1 MGVEMTGRS
10 FAGLT
15 LDEPRIMGI
24 VNVTPDSFSDGGETF
39 QRDDALARGRAMIA
53 AGADILDIGGESTRP
68 GADPVDPDEEIARVV
83 PVIEVLSAESAL
95 VSIDTRRT
103 AVMRAAI
110 AAGAKI
116 VNDVTALTGDE
127 GSMAVVAE
135 AGVDVI
141 LMHMQGEPRNMQA
154 NPTYDDVV
162 ADVRIFLAA
171 LVGACAEAGIS
182 KERVAVDPGL
192 GFGKTLEHNL
202 ELIHHIDAFQDLAA
216 AVAIGA
222 SRKSFIGRLSGVDEA
237 ADRMAGSISAVLAA
251 RSRGAQIFRVHDV
264 AETRQALEVWE
275 ATVGTRA

>member
-141 LMHMQGEPRNMQA
+141 LMHMQGEPRNMQV

-162 ADVRIFLAA
+162 ADVRIFLAT
-171 LVGACAEAGIS
+171 LVGACADVGIP

-202 ELIHHIDAFQDLAA
+202 ELIRHIDAFQDLAA

-275 ATVGTRA
+275 ATVGTRT

>member
-39 QRDDALARGRAMIA
+39 QRDDALERGRAMIA

-68 GADPVDPDEEIARVV
+68 GANPVDPDEEIARVV

-95 VSIDTRRT
+95 VSIDTRRA

-171 LVGACAEAGIS
+171 LVGACVEAGIP

-202 ELIHHIDAFQDLAA
+202 KLIRHLDAFQDLAA

>member
-162 ADVRIFLAA
+162 ADVRIFLAT
-171 LVGACAEAGIS
+171 LVGACADVGIP

-275 ATVGTRA
+275 ATVGTRT

>member
-83 PVIEVLSAESAL
+83 PVIEVLSAEGAL

-162 ADVRIFLAA
+162 ADVRIFLAT
-171 LVGACAEAGIS
+171 LVGACADVGIP

-202 ELIHHIDAFQDLAA
+202 ELIRHIDAFQDLAA

-275 ATVGTRA
+275 ATVGTRT

>member
-83 PVIEVLSAESAL
+83 PVIEVLSAEGAL

-162 ADVRIFLAA
+162 ADVRIFLAT
-171 LVGACAEAGIS
+171 LVGACADVGIP

-275 ATVGTRA
+275 ATVGTRT

>member
-171 LVGACAEAGIS
+171 LVGACAEAGIP

-202 ELIHHIDAFQDLAA
+202 ELIHHIDAFQNLAA

-222 SRKSFIGRLSGVDEA
+222 SRKSFIGKLSGVDVA

-275 ATVGTRA
+275 ATVGTRT

>member
-39 QRDDALARGRAMIA
+39 QRDDALERGRAMIA

-95 VSIDTRRT
+95 VSIDTRRA

-141 LMHMQGEPRNMQA
+141 LMHMQGDPRNMQS

-162 ADVRIFLAA
+162 TDVRSFLAA
-171 LVGACAEAGIS
+171 LVGACAEAGIP
-182 KERVAVDPGL
+182 KGRVAVDPGF

-202 ELIHHIDAFQDLAA
+202 ELIRHIDAFQDLAA

-237 ADRMAGSISAVLAA
+237 ADRIAGSISAVLAA

-275 ATVGTRA
+275 ATVGTRT